1 MTKFISMN
9 TDKLKEE
16 IVSLTSWVAN
26 ATPIE
31 PQLPKMEAEL
41 NSAKAELNRR
51 KIIDK
56 VCAITHALVECRFW
70 FDMEEEHNYLHRKA
84 VQEGKVG
91 FLTIHRLYI
100 SDLIEEMF
108 SWAYR
113 YTKYSGEL
121 GDIVV
126 DSFYNEEFS
135 PDKIKRNSPEKIREK
150 FLANPLLAVSEP
162 RYTGR
167 SLGSHFTFDEGQF
180 IDPDG
185 LLAYLNGC
193 SDHGLDVDE
202 VERVF
207 KIGAYLEDREEEE
220 V

>member
-1 MTKFISMN
+1 MTKFMSMT
-9 TDKLKEE
+9 TDKLREE
-16 IVSLTSWVAN
+16 IISLTSWVAN
-26 ATPIE
+26 AMPIE

-70 FDMEEEHNYLHRKA
+70 FDMEEEHNYLHKEA
-84 VQEGKVG
+84 VQEGRVG
-91 FLTIHRLYI
+91 FLTIHRLYV

-108 SWAYR
+108 SWSYR
-113 YTKYSGEL
+113 YTKCTGQL

-126 DSFYNEEFS
+126 DSFYNDEL
-135 PDKIKRNSPEKIREK
+135 SPEKIREK
-150 FLANPLLAVSEP
+150 FLANPLKAVSEP
-162 RYTGR
+162 KYTGR
-167 SLGSHFTFDEGQF
+167 SLGSPYTFAEDQF

-185 LLAYLNGC
+185 LLTYLNEC
-193 SDHGLDVDE
+193 FDHGLDVDE
-202 VERVF
+202 VEKIF